1 MSAVA
6 EAAPALDNFLAA
18 YKRDGHATLPGVF
31 DSAAMDAAIA
41 DAMQWVDEIIPTLT
55 GADRSKVVETGAGKD
70 GIPRWIDHPVLKR
83 PAFRKLAADPALVR
97 AVESIVGRGVDAYFS
112 QIFFKPP
119 EGGSPKP
126 AHQDNWY
133 AGPNNT
139 EGLVTAWVALDE
151 ASLENGCL
159 YFVDGSHRAPLIR
172 HFAPPDQPYHLQI
185 AEDDLRA
192 LRFTAAPVPK
202 GGVSFH
208 HGGTIHR
215 SSPNHSKHWRRAVA
229 ITYVTK
235 DTYFGDPKLNYD
247 RSLRIEIT

>member
-6 EAAPALDNFLAA
+6 EAVAGLSDFVET
-18 YKRDGHATLPGVF
+18 YRRDGHATLQHVF
-31 DSAAMDAAIA
+31 EGSAMDEATA
-41 DAMQWVDEIIPTLT
+41 DAMRWVGEIMPTLA
-55 GADRSKVVETGAGKD
+55 GADRNKVVEAGSGKD
-70 GIPRWIDHPVLKR
+70 AIPRWIDHPVLKR
-83 PAFRKLAADPALVR
+83 PAFRKLAAAPALVG
-97 AVESIVGRGVDAYFS
+97 AVEAIIGVGVDVYFS

-119 EGGSPKP
+119 GGGSPKP

-133 AGPNNT
+133 AGPNDP

-159 YFVDGSHRAPLIR
+159 YFVDGSHRQPLIR
-172 HFAPPDQPYHLQI
+172 HFAPPDQPFHIQI
-185 AEDDLRA
+185 DEADLRNST
-192 LRFTAAPVPK
+192 FTPAPVAK

-215 SSPNHSKHWRRAVA
+215 SSANHSAQWRRAVA

-235 DTYFGDPKLNYD
+235 STYFGDPKLNYD
-247 RSLRIEIT
+247 QSLRVAIT